1 MARYA
6 FTDKDNVC
14 KQIIVGDLTEEQL
27 AVFDADYAILFKS
40 TARYEIGSE
49 DPVQIGWVLV
59 DGVFTDPNATQV
71 GA

>member
-6 FTDKDNVC
+6 FTDADNVC

-27 AVFDADYAILFKS
+27 AVFDADYAILFKA
-40 TARYEIGSE
+40 TTRYEVGAE

-59 DGVFTDPNATQV
+59 DGVFADPNPPVV
-71 GA
+71 GE

>member
-6 FTDKDNVC
+6 FTDANNVC

-40 TARYEIGSE
+40 TARHEVAE
-49 DPVQIGWVLV
+49 DDSVQIGWVLI
-59 DGVFTDPNATQV
+59 DGVFTEPV
-71 GA
+71 

>member
-6 FTDKDNVC
+6 FTDESNIC

-40 TARYEIGSE
+40 TARYEIGLE
-49 DPVQIGWVLV
+49 DLVQIGWVLV
-59 DGVFTDPNATQV
+59 DGVFTDPDNNQA

>member
-27 AVFDADYAILFKS
+27 AVFDADYAILFQA
-40 TARYEIGSE
+40 TARHEIGLE
-49 DPVQIGWVLV
+49 DPAQIGWVLI
-59 DGVFTDPNATQV
+59 DGVFTDPNA
-71 GA
+71 

>member
-6 FTDKDNVC
+6 FTDAENIC

-27 AVFDADYAILFKS
+27 AVFDADYAILFQA
-40 TARYEIGSE
+40 TARHEVLAG

-59 DGVFTDPNATQV
+59 DGVFINPI
-71 GA
+71 